1 MRSLIHV
8 DTQNKPFKREF
19 EQEEEKEVIYLS
31 KVQEGKEETISQEN
45 RKKKINNIH

>member
-31 KVQEGKEETISQEN
+31 KVQEGKEETIFTREQKE
-45 RKKKINNIH
+45 KDK